1 MTVEQAIGTLSQ
13 ADPIIKLLQQ
23 VKLGR
28 MKPTDAGLQAVTEAW
43 LGTYR
48 QVLQTAELDR
58 QSLLRIDPSPRLAI
72 LIETGVLTADHPA
85 VRALRD
91 LFNKRLAEAH
101 PSS

>member
-1 MTVEQAIGTLSQ
+1 
-13 ADPIIKLLQQ
+13 
-23 VKLGR
+23 
-28 MKPTDAGLQAVTEAW
+28 
-43 LGTYR
+43 
-48 QVLQTAELDR
+48 VLQTAELDR

-85 VRALRD
+85 VRDLRD